1 MRHIIVPDVKQFKQY
16 YLRGQQGG
24 SIASFRGARIQRG
37 YGIGN
42 CFKSIARFAI
52 PLVKRG
58 VQAIGRRALGA
69 AVDVGQDILEGKNV
83 KQAIKSHGIKAVKD
97 IVHQGVKQ
105 SGNQSGGG
113 QKRKTPIKA
122 NASSKS
128 VSRAQTKKRKTTQGS
143 NNISFLKT

>member
-1 MRHIIVPDVKQFKQY
+1 MRHILIPDAEQFKQY

-24 SIASFRGARIQRG
+24 SIAGFRGARIQRG

-42 CFKSIARFAI
+42 FFKSIARFAI

-113 QKRKTPIKA
+113 RKLKILIKA
-122 NASSKS
+122 NDSSTS
-128 VSRAQTKKRKTTQGS
+128 ISQSQTKKPGKQLKEVIT
-143 NNISFLKT
+143 FLS

>member
-1 MRHIIVPDVKQFKQY
+1 MRHILIPDAEQFKQY

-24 SIASFRGARIQRG
+24 SIAGFRGARIQRG

-42 CFKSIARFAI
+42 FFKSIARFAI

-58 VQAIGRRALGA
+58 AQAIGRRALGA
-69 AVDVGQDILEGKNV
+69 AVDVGHDILEGKNV
-83 KQAIKSHGIKAVKD
+83 KQSIKSRGIKAVKD

-105 SGNQSGGG
+105 PGSQSGGG
-113 QKRKTPIKA
+113 RKRKTPIKA
-122 NASSKS
+122 NAPSKS
-128 VSRAQTKKRKTTQGS
+128 ISRSQTKKRKTAQGS

>member
-24 SIASFRGARIQRG
+24 SIAGFRGARIQRG

-42 CFKSIARFAI
+42 FFKSIARFAI

-113 QKRKTPIKA
+113 RKRKTPIKA